1 MPTVGQT
8 AMGKMKDDSSSQAIG
23 QPSITIRGG
32 AGGGGKGGGL
42 AFWPGALVG
51 VPSHGIDFC

>member
-23 QPSITIRGG
+23 QPGITIRGSV
-32 AGGGGKGGGL
+32 GGGGKGGG
-42 AFWPGALVG
+42 GG
-51 VPSHGIDFC
+51 G